1 MAQKW
6 GITLIGY
13 ARRNRFNIYSHP
25 ERILLNLEH
34 SDAKKEP
41 IFV

>member
-13 ARRNRFNIYSHP
+13 ARRSRFNIYTHP
-25 ERILLNLEH
+25 ERVIVPE
-34 SDAKKEP
+34 KENAEEKP
-41 IFV
+41 IFA